1 MTYEEYVRDF
11 ITKSAKELGSLRKL
25 SVELGVDV
33 SILSKIASGKY
44 VPKKKTFEKW
54 FGSIPEDIEF
64 SEKYDGPQFVF
75 SQDMKSFIETLDRLG
90 YRIEIIKK
98 ES

>member
-11 ITKSAKELGSLRKL
+11 VTKSAKECGSLRKL
-25 SVELGVDV
+25 SARIGVDPA
-33 SILSKIASGKY
+33 ILSKISGGKY

-54 FGSIPEDIEF
+54 FGSIPEGIEF
-64 SEKYDGPQFVF
+64 SKYVGPTFIF
-75 SQDMKSFIETLDRLG
+75 SQDMKSFIETLDALG

-98 ES
+98 ET